1 MEALIDKLIFVPAFI
16 FSLGVIVFVHEL
28 GHFLVA
34 RFFGVR
40 VLVFSLGF
48 GKTIWGFQR
57 GGTDYR
63 IARIPLGGYVRMG
76 GEMPEERT
84 GAPDDFLSKP
94 RWQRILIY
102 LAGPVMNVVLS
113 IALIAGVFMHGIEM
127 QAIEEIPAVVGLVEE
142 GSPAEAA
149 GLVEGDRI
157 ARVDGEPV
165 TLWKDVS
172 FAFATAAEKEV
183 SLVVLR
189 GEQRLEMVVI
199 PAKNPRY
206 QFGDA
211 GVFPR
216 QQLRTSIVLRDT
228 PAERAGFRS
237 GDEVRRVDGREILSP
252 QDFVDYINQRPGVE
266 IEVGVLRRGEPLTL
280 KVTPMDVD
288 GKGLIG
294 VRLGSFRQL
303 PLGEALVASVR
314 FNLEIVEKSA
324 EILGKLFTREIAP
337 QSAISGPIEIAALSG
352 RAARRGL
359 KDLLYTMGFLSISI
373 GFMNL
378 LPIPVLDGGHITI
391 LLVESLLQRD
401 LSLTVKE
408 RITQAGFMMLMTL
421 MALVILF
428 DLSKNLP
435 YLFS

>member
-1 MEALIDKLIFVPAFI
+1 MEALVDQLIFIPAFI
-16 FSLGVIVFVHEL
+16 FSLGVIVFVHES

-34 RFFGVR
+34 RLFGVR

-48 GKTIWGFQR
+48 GKAIWGFHH
-57 GGTDYR
+57 GGTSYR

-76 GEMPEERT
+76 GEMPEDRT

-102 LAGPVMNVVLS
+102 LAGPSMNVALS
-113 IALIAGVFMHGIEM
+113 IGLIAGVFMQGIEM
-127 QAIEEIPAVVGLVEE
+127 QAIEEIPAVVGLVEDN
-142 GSPAEAA
+142 SPAAAA
-149 GLVEGDRI
+149 GLEKGDRI
-157 ARVDGEPV
+157 LRINGDAVS
-165 TLWKDVS
+165 LWKDVS
-172 FAFATAAEKEV
+172 FTFATSAEREV
-183 SLVVLR
+183 TVEILR
-189 GEQRLEMVVI
+189 GDRRLELLVT
-199 PAKNPRY
+199 PAKDPRY

-211 GVFPR
+211 GVFPEL
-216 QQLRTSIVLRDT
+216 QLRTSIVLGGT

-237 GDEVRRVDGREILSP
+237 GDEVRKVDGREVTSP

-266 IEVGVLRRGEPLTL
+266 IEVGILRRGEPLTL
-280 KVTPMDVD
+280 KVTPMDVE

-303 PLGEALVASVR
+303 PLGEALVASVH
-314 FNLEIVEKSA
+314 FNIEIVEKSA
-324 EILGKLFTREIAP
+324 EILGKLFTRKIAP

-352 RAARRGL
+352 RAARRGF

-378 LPIPVLDGGHITI
+378 LPIPVLDGGHISI
-391 LLVESLLQRD
+391 LVVESLLRRD
-401 LSLTVKE
+401 LSLKVKE
-408 RITQAGFMMLMTL
+408 RITQVGFMMLMTL
-421 MALVILF
+421 MALVIIF